1 MVTHARNQPG
11 KSHLGCLFTICLLAA
26 AGYVGKNFGEV
37 YFRFYRINDYVKE
50 QADFAPAL
58 TDDVIRRRLVE
69 FSDSLGL
76 NLGPR
81 DWVVRRT
88 WSPREITID
97 AQYEDS
103 IVIQALGMRKVWKK
117 VLKPSARAP
126 L

>member
-1 MVTHARNQPG
+1 MVRHLRNQPG
-11 KSHLGCLFTICLLAA
+11 TSRLGCLFMIVVIAA
-26 AGYVGKNFGEV
+26 AGFVGKNVGEV
-37 YFRFYRINDYVKE
+37 YFRYYRIRDYVRE

-58 TDDVIRRRLVE
+58 TDDVIRRRLVG
-69 FSDSLGL
+69 FADSLGL

-88 WSPREITID
+88 WSPKEITIE

-103 IVIQALGMRKVWKK
+103 VVIAALGMRKVWK
-117 VLKPSARAP
+117 VQLRPSAHAP